1 LARYTKALCR
11 QCRREGTKLFLKGDR
26 CATEKCAFSRRPYIP
41 GQHHET
47 AKKKMSEYGKQLREK
62 QKVKRIY
69 GVFERQ
75 FRKYFEEAN
84 RRQGETGGNLLK
96 MLEKRLDNVILRAG
110 FAGARRFSR
119 QLVTHGHVLVNGRKV
134 SIASYQ
140 VKAGDRITLK
150 ESAFNLNGV
159 KNAFAFAQKRKN
171 VPTWIEVDFEKKT
184 ALIKNDPARTD
195 INLPIQEQLIVEL
208 YSK

>member
-1 LARYTKALCR
+1 MARYTKALCR

-26 CATEKCAFSRRPYIP
+26 CSTEKCAFSRRSYIP

-47 AKKKMSEYGKQLREK
+47 AKKKLSEYGKQLREK

-84 RRQGETGGNLLK
+84 RRQGETGENLLK
-96 MLEKRLDNVILRAG
+96 MLEKRLDNVVLRAG

-119 QLVTHGHVLVNGRKV
+119 QLVTHGHVLVNGKKV
-134 SIASYQ
+134 NIASYQ
-140 VKAGDRITLK
+140 VKAGDKITLK
-150 ESAFNLNGV
+150 ESTFNLNSV

>member
-1 LARYTKALCR
+1 MARYTKALCR